1 MLSICAT
8 VPLYLCEFFI
18 QIAWWWLASDEKQF
32 PLHKRPSLLML
43 SDGKCDIQ
51 GVHASLWA
59 TDSVI

>member
-1 MLSICAT
+1 MLVICAT

-18 QIAWWWLASDEKQF
+18 QIARPWLASDEKQF
-32 PLHKRPSLLML
+32 PLHKRPSLLVL
-43 SDGKCDIQ
+43 SDSKCDIQ